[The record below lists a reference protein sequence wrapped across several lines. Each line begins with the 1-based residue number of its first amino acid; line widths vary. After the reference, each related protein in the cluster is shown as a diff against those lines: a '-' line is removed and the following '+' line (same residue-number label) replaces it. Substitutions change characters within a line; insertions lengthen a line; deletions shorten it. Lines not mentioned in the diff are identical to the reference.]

1 MIEYL
6 SQKDATF
13 VTNAFNHA
21 YLLARRGF
29 KVYLTGG
36 EVKASTEALVGISC
50 VETINHYNF
59 TKCFLGTNGITP
71 ETGFTTHDI
80 DEASVKRAVAQKSYV
95 TYILSDNS
103 KFGKSAAI
111 TFADIKKAC
120 IITDRLQDNRYR
132 DLTIIKEVGE

>member
-1 MIEYL
+1 M
-6 SQKDATF
+6 
-13 VTNAFNHA
+13 
-21 YLLARRGF
+21 
-29 KVYLTGG
+29 
-36 EVKASTEALVGISC
+36 
-50 VETINHYNF
+50 
-59 TKCFLGTNGITP
+59 
-71 ETGFTTHDI
+71 
-80 DEASVKRAVAQKSYV
+80 KRAVAQKSYV